1 MSYKSFTVNLHSTIC
16 MNVKELLARSRCH
29 IWTLSDSNEIWTH
42 NHLVPKRTLNH
53 LANLTKLT
61 SLAKWLSVG
70 LWTKW
75 LWVRIPLLS
84 LVIVSRN
91 NLTGRRLTLS
101 WRRPLSYRNQSINL
115 RSKSMNWFLY
125 DNGLRHERVNSVLLL
140 SFTNIKAQRPLDG
153 RAKIKHWMQ

>member
-1 MSYKSFTVNLHSTIC
+1 MLWIKGLQKLRTWCTRNNNYSILWSYYYNCVIIMSHKSFRVNLHSTIC

-42 NHLVPKRTLNH
+42 NHLVPKRTINH
-53 LANLTKLT
+53 LANLGKLA

-75 LWVRIPLLS
+75 LWVRIPLLP
-84 LVIVSRN
+84 LVAVSKN
-91 NLTGRRLTLS
+91 NLSGRRVTLS

-115 RSKSMNWFLY
+115 RSKINELVSIW
-125 DNGLRHERVNSVLLL
+125 
-140 SFTNIKAQRPLDG
+140 
-153 RAKIKHWMQ
+153 